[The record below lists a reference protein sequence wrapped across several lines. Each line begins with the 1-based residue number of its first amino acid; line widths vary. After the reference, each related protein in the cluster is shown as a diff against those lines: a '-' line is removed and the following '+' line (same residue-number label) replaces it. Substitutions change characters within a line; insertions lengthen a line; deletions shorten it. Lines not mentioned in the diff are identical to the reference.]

1 MHYPVELPLRIDWS
15 ELDLFGHVNNV
26 AFMKYVQASRVNYWD
41 TIGLTKLYDETRQG
55 PMLASTACR
64 FKKPLFYP
72 GSIIVKARV
81 DFIKTTSF
89 GIHHIIVDHAGDI
102 AAEAE
107 DVIVMFDF
115 NTGAKIPFPPDMRSA
130 VEKLEGKRF

>member
-115 NTGAKIPFPPDMRSA
+115 NTGVKIPFPPDLRAA